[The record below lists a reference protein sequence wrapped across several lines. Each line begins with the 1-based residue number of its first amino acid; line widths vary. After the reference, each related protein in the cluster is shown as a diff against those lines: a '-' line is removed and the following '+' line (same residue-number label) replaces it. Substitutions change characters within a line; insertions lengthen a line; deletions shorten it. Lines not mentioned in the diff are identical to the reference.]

1 MLPELVN
8 ARMQE
13 LQALETQINQ
23 RMAWSQIVRVE
34 RLERALKAARG
45 RLQVLPA
52 LSPRAN

>member
-52 LSPRAN
+52 LSPKAN

>member
-8 ARMQE
+8 ARQQE
-13 LQALETQINQ
+13 LQVLETQINQ

-45 RLQVLPA
+45 KLQVLPT
-52 LSPRAN
+52 LSPKAN

>member
-8 ARMQE
+8 ARQQE
-13 LQALETQINQ
+13 LKALEPQINQ

-45 RLQVLPA
+45 KLQVLPA
-52 LSPRAN
+52 LSPKAN